1 MSVTIRPFAS
11 DHLESA
17 AALLAARHR
26 RDRRW
31 APALSATYEDPAA
44 TLPVLQGLLDAADA
58 HGVVALREGR
68 IMAYLIGRLELVSPT
83 DTYAGFAFSRGADI
97 GYAGYAADPDDGTP
111 LVPRLYAAL
120 AQGWVANGLIEHS
133 ISIPANPIT
142 GEPWLELGFGR
153 FVALGV
159 RSTSPL
165 TEGVTRRELN
175 IEIRRA
181 TIADE
186 VAVQT
191 LVTELFRTF
200 ADPPIFVP
208 YLPETTAQRHR
219 HIAELLADPACPAWL
234 AIRNGCPLGIQV
246 FEEPHS
252 SHWHQSK
259 LQSPSQALYLHLACT
274 ASEARGTGVGAA
286 LFARTM
292 EWARE
297 AGYASCMVHYFTSSR
312 AASFWRGIG
321 FHPIS
326 YWMKRVIDERAIWGR
341 GEA

>member
-1 MSVTIRPFAS
+1 
-11 DHLESA
+11 
-17 AALLAARHR
+17 
-26 RDRRW
+26 
-31 APALSATYEDPAA
+31 
-44 TLPVLQGLLDAADA
+44 
-58 HGVVALREGR
+58 VVALREGR
-68 IMAYLIGRLELVSPT
+68 VVAYLIGTLELVSPT
-83 DTYAGFAFSRGADI
+83 DIYAGFAFSRGADI
-97 GYAGYAADPDDGTP
+97 AYAGHAADPDDGTP
-111 LVPRLYAAL
+111 LVPCLYVAL
-120 AQGWVANGLIEHS
+120 AQRWVANGLIEHS

-142 GEPWLELGFGR
+142 GEPWLDLGFGR

-165 TEGVTRRELN
+165 TEGAARREVP

-181 TIADE
+181 TTADE
-186 VAVQT
+186 DAVQS

-208 YLPETTAQRHR
+208 YLPETAAQRHR
-219 HIAELLADPACPAWL
+219 HIAELLADPACPSWL
-234 AIRNGCPLGIQV
+234 AVVNGRPLGLQV

-252 SHWHQSK
+252 CHWHQSK

-274 ASEARGTGVGAA
+274 AANARSTGVGAA

-312 AASFWRGIG
+312 ASAFWQSLG
-321 FHPIS
+321 FQAVS
-326 YWMKRVIDERAIWGR
+326 YWIKRTVDERAIWAR
-341 GEA
+341 GDE